1 MRRTE
6 LLVVGAGP
14 YGMATAAYASD
25 RGIDTAIVGRPMGFW
40 REHMPAGM
48 FLRSGVDWHLDATS
62 VHTFGAYLEERG
74 IAPADID
81 PVPIGVFLDYADWF
95 RAQKGLDVSEVRV
108 ETIERDDDGG
118 FRATLDDGDTIE
130 ADAVVAAPGIAS
142 FGVQPDWI
150 GELSPDRWAHTCDV
164 IDFDDLAGRRV
175 LIVGGRQS
183 AYEWAALMV
192 DAGVARIDVV
202 HRHDEPAFAAAD
214 WSFVNPLVETT
225 IGTRGW
231 WRSLPQSER
240 EAIAA
245 RFWAEGRLKLE
256 PWLTPRLA
264 AGDVRRHART
274 QVEEVQEN
282 DAVNVRL
289 SDGDH
294 LRVDRVVLA
303 TGYRADMS
311 TVPYLAGVLDGI
323 EQQEGFPVLDAGMR
337 TTLPGMYVTGFA
349 ATRDFGPFFGF
360 VKASP
365 AAASIIVNDLVER
378 AG

>member
-164 IDFDDLAGRRV
+164 IDFDDLAGR
-175 LIVGGRQS
+175 
-183 AYEWAALMV
+183 
-192 DAGVARIDVV
+192 AGC
-202 HRHDEPAFAAAD
+202 
-214 WSFVNPLVETT
+214 
-225 IGTRGW
+225 
-231 WRSLPQSER
+231 
-240 EAIAA
+240 
-245 RFWAEGRLKLE
+245 
-256 PWLTPRLA
+256 
-264 AGDVRRHART
+264 
-274 QVEEVQEN
+274 
-282 DAVNVRL
+282 
-289 SDGDH
+289 
-294 LRVDRVVLA
+294 
-303 TGYRADMS
+303 
-311 TVPYLAGVLDGI
+311 
-323 EQQEGFPVLDAGMR
+323 
-337 TTLPGMYVTGFA
+337 
-349 ATRDFGPFFGF
+349 
-360 VKASP
+360 
-365 AAASIIVNDLVER
+365 
-378 AG
+378 